1 MIRVLGMAPSSAARE
16 KTWFSK
22 LWEVEWTDPKNHA
35 YVPTTRPKLG
45 EDGDTKVLHD
55 QLVEVSQAIGPKD
68 PNLQNKVN
76 ANSNLHDGLRSSHVT
91 KEEARVKWVTY

>member
-1 MIRVLGMAPSSAARE
+1 MIRVLGMAPCSATRE

-22 LWEVEWTDPKNHA
+22 PWEVEWMNPKNHA

-55 QLVEVSQAIGPKD
+55 QSVEVSQAIGPKD
-68 PNLQNKVN
+68 PNLQK
-76 ANSNLHDGLRSSHVT
+76 RS
-91 KEEARVKWVTY
+91 